1 YKCTDYG
8 TWTIERYACSNPYD
22 SCPGTEITCY
32 DEWQVW
38 EGTNPPPP
46 CPAEKPAPS
55 SACDNNWGFGPATCG
70 YPCENGKGWTVG
82 TCYYWN
88 DPIWAFDGSC
98 DGDCSQHDAD
108 LLEYVQQNKSCT
120 TADDCKIV
128 YTSGCSARTEHC
140 TGAFYVNKATS
151 EQELGKLDQALS
163 SCMSSGCVLCD
174 GIPAPAACNGGLCGP
189 ALTD

>member
-1 YKCTDYG
+1 M
-8 TWTIERYACSNPYD
+8 RA
-22 SCPGTEITCY
+22 
-32 DEWQVW
+32 
-38 EGTNPPPP
+38 
-46 CPAEKPAPS
+46 
-55 SACDNNWGFGPATCG
+55 
-70 YPCENGKGWTVG
+70 
-82 TCYYWN
+82 
-88 DPIWAFDGSC
+88 DGSC